1 MSFDE
6 ANQKL
11 EVLISEITMQKITS
25 ETLSETDTRVK
36 IIDTILKEILFW
48 PEDSISREDRTT
60 DKDKVKFTDY
70 QIKLGNRPYIVI
82 EAKKSGKDILLP
94 LDSKRKTKIKNLIKN
109 NGYLSSAI
117 MQCRGYCDDCAIRY
131 SIVTNGLSW
140 IVFKAIR
147 DDIPWKEGDSMI
159 FNNLSDIHDHFIEF
173 YNLLAFEN
181 VNRNSLE
188 NQFSTRSFKT
198 RNMSRILEKLH
209 AADKPLER
217 NRLHTHL
224 DKIIEFYF
232 KDIADNEYMDL
243 LKDCYIYSDDN
254 SFNDFSSRIR
264 DEIPYF
270 LKSSSISDVVTTR
283 ITSGELSDIMHESVE
298 IHIGK
303 LLLILG
309 GIGAG
314 KTTFLK
320 RFFRLTDAD
329 FLNRR
334 AVWFYISFLGPPSD
348 FMEIDK
354 FIYQR
359 ILDTI
364 RENYHEVLV
373 EDRKT
378 IKKAFKNDIE
388 RLNLSV
394 FEPEHLDA
402 SEIEKRLTSKIMEW
416 QIDIPNYTKKLLKLI
431 PIRGRALVICLDNV
445 DQLPP
450 LYQERVFLAA
460 QNIFRETNSI
470 VILAL
475 REETF
480 YSARTQHTF
489 TAYSNQKYHI
499 VSPNFMKLI
508 GKRISFAIK
517 DIRGPNNIF
526 PNKRSIDLQTKED
539 ILDFLTIIEQS
550 LFKNNKALVKFINS
564 MCFGNMRLALEYFAK
579 FLLSGATYVDKMLG
593 IYRSQG
599 NYTIAFHEFI
609 KSIMIDDRYYYSDS
623 KSSILNVF
631 NCTTER
637 NSSHFTAIRILN
649 YLNSRKSIYSNE
661 GNGFVVIDTMLEM
674 FQEVFNDRSDVI
686 STCNNLL
693 NRSLIETNTKASD
706 SIDNS
711 SHIRITSAGQYYHFL
726 VKKFVYLDLVLI
738 DTPINDDVYLEK
750 LFKISLD
757 IENIPEYEKIKK
769 TMRRFDRTDL
779 FIKYL
784 AKEEKDEEVSYP
796 EIKNYDDFK
805 DNITASILAGFET
818 DKRFIVESIR
828 RNRSDEGSNNID
840 EFTEMNFD
848 EVQDSFNDEKN
859 WKDPQA

>member
-11 EVLISEITMQKITS
+11 EELISEITMQKITS

-48 PEDSISREDRTT
+48 PEDSISREDRTA
-60 DKDKVKFTDY
+60 DEDRVKFTDY

-94 LDSKRKTKIKNLIKN
+94 QDSKRTIKIKNLIKN
-109 NGYLSSAI
+109 SGYLSSAI
-117 MQCRGYCDDCAIRY
+117 MQCREYCDDCAIRY

-147 DDIPWKEGDSMI
+147 DDIPWKDGNSII
-159 FNNLSDIHDHFIEF
+159 FNDLIDIHDHFIEF

-181 VNRNSLE
+181 VNKNSLE
-188 NQFSTRSFKT
+188 NLFSTKLFKP

-217 NRLHTHL
+217 NRLHTYL
-224 DKIIEFYF
+224 DKIIDIYF
-232 KDIADNEYMDL
+232 KDIADKDYMDL

-270 LKSSSISDVVTTR
+270 LKGTPISNVITTKT
-283 ITSGELSDIMHESVE
+283 TSGEISNVMHESAEVP
-298 IHIGK
+298 IGK

-320 RFFRLTDAD
+320 RFFILTDAD
-329 FLNRR
+329 FLNRK

-348 FMEIDK
+348 FMEIDN
-354 FIYQR
+354 FIYQK

-364 RENYHEVLV
+364 RENYQDVLI
-373 EDRKT
+373 ENRKT
-378 IKKAFKNDIE
+378 IKKAFKNDID
-388 RLNLSV
+388 RLNLSI
-394 FEPEHLDA
+394 FEPEHLDT

-416 QIDIPNYTKKLLKLI
+416 QTDIPSYTKKLLKLI

-450 LYQERVFLAA
+450 LYQEKVYLAA

-508 GKRISFAIK
+508 GRRISFAIK
-517 DIRGPNNIF
+517 DIKNTNNIF
-526 PNKRSIDLQTKED
+526 PDKRTMDSQIKED

-550 LFKNNKALVKFINS
+550 LFKNNRSLLKFINS

-579 FLLSGATYVDKMLG
+579 FLLSGATYIDKMLG
-593 IYRSQG
+593 IHREQG

-609 KSIMIDDRYYYSDS
+609 KSIMVDDRYYYSDS

-631 NCTTER
+631 NCTIEK

-649 YLNSRKSIYSNE
+649 YLKSRQSIYSNE
-661 GNGFVVIDTMLEM
+661 GNGFVAIDTMLEL
-674 FQEVFNDRSDVI
+674 FQEVFNNRADVI

-693 NRSLIETNTKASD
+693 NRNLVETNTKASD
-706 SIDNS
+706 NIYNS
-711 SHIRITSAGQYYHFL
+711 SHIRITSAGRYYHFL

-738 DTPINDDVYLEK
+738 DTPINDNNYLER
-750 LFKISLD
+750 LFEISLD

-769 TMRRFDRTDL
+769 TMHRFNRTDL

-784 AKEEKDEEVSYP
+784 AKEEKDEGVSYP

-805 DNITASILAGFET
+805 ENISASILAEFKT
-818 DKRFIVESIR
+818 DKTFIIQSIR
-828 RNRSDEGSNNID
+828 RNRSDKDSTDID
-840 EFTEMNFD
+840 EFTEINFD
-848 EVQDSFNDEKN
+848 EV
-859 WKDPQA
+859 